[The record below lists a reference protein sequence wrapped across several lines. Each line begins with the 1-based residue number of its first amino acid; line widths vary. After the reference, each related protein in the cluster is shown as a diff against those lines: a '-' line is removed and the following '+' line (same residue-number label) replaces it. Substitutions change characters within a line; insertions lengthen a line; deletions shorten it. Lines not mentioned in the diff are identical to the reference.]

1 MVYAAEMSR
10 NVPAVSPVGWF
21 QRHPISLPIILLVCS
36 TGLFGWAL
44 FLRRFTGAVIVYGV
58 FGLIFTFIAGLVLL
72 PMGIVVARRR
82 GGR

>member
-1 MVYAAEMSR
+1 MGIKQSGGS
-10 NVPAVSPVGWF
+10 PAVSPVGWF
-21 QRHPISLPIILLVCS
+21 QRHPISSPIILLVCS

-58 FGLIFTFIAGLVLL
+58 FGLVFTFVAGIVLL
-72 PMGIVVARRR
+72 PMGIVLARRR